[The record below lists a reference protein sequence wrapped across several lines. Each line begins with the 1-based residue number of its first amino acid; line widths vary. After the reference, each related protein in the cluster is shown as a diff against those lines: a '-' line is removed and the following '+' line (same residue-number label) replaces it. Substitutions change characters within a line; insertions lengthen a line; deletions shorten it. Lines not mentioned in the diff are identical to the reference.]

1 MTGTIPSLIMLMG
14 IPGSGKSTL
23 ARSLAREDNTVLSS
37 DEIRAEIFGGEGF
50 PEGEKERERLK
61 NAVYSE
67 IRKRAKA
74 HLENGR
80 SVVIDATN
88 LNRKKRTKLLSFFGQ
103 IPCYKKAVLFVTSPE
118 VCRRRNS
125 LRPEGKRVPEEDMQR
140 LLRGFEVPVMGEG
153 WDEIS
158 LVIDE
163 EKYDYPFDILPG
175 FSQDTPYHTLTLGKH
190 MEAAKEYA
198 IARGYS
204 DALVKICALHDI
216 GKLYTKEFKNYKGE
230 PTDTAHFYGHEN
242 FGAYLYLAME
252 LCGKGREEKE
262 IKEILYEAALIN
274 CHMRPLTAWRD
285 SLAAKEKDK
294 ILFGEGFVSDI
305 EKINAADGSA
315 H

>member
-1 MTGTIPSLIMLMG
+1 MTSNVPSLVMLIG

-23 ARSLAREDNTVLSS
+23 AKSLAQESYTVLSS
-37 DEIRAEIFGGEGF
+37 DEIRWNIFGEDSF
-50 PEGEKERERLK
+50 PADEKEREK
-61 NAVYSE
+61 IQSAVYKV
-67 IRKRAKA
+67 IREEAKE
-74 HLENGR
+74 HLKNGR

-88 LNRKKRTKLLSFFGQ
+88 LSRKRRKKLLSFFSDT
-103 IPCYKKAVLFVTSPE
+103 PSYKKAILLVASPE
-118 VCRRRNS
+118 VCKKRNKI
-125 LRPEGKRVPEEDMQR
+125 RPRGKRVPDENMED
-140 LLRGFEVPVMGEG
+140 LLRRFEVPVMGEG

-158 LVIDE
+158 LLIHDE
-163 EKYDYPFDILPG
+163 EYRYPFELLSD
-175 FSQDTPYHTLTLGKH
+175 FSQDNPHHTMTLGAH
-190 MEAAKEYA
+190 MDAAKEYA
-198 IARGYS
+198 IAHGYS
-204 DALVKICALHDI
+204 DVLVKICALHDI

-252 LCGKGREEKE
+252 LCGKGRTEKE

-274 CHMRPLTAWRD
+274 CHMRPLTAWKD
-285 SLAAKEKDK
+285 SLVAKEKDK

>member
-1 MTGTIPSLIMLMG
+1 MTSNVQSLVMLIG

-23 ARSLAREDNTVLSS
+23 AKSLVQEGYYVLSS
-37 DEIRAEIFGGEGF
+37 DEIRRNLFGDGGF
-50 PEGEKERERLK
+50 TADEKEREK
-61 NAVYSE
+61 IQSAVYKV
-67 IRKRAKA
+67 IREEARE
-74 HLENGR
+74 HLKNGR

-88 LNRKKRTKLLSFFGQ
+88 LSRKRRKKLLSFFSDT
-103 IPCYKKAVLFVTSPE
+103 PSYKKAILLITSPE
-118 VCRRRNS
+118 VCKKRNEI
-125 LRPEGKRVPEEDMQR
+125 RPRGKRVPDENMEEM
-140 LLRGFEVPVMGEG
+140 LRRFEVPVMGEG

-158 LVIDE
+158 LLIHDE
-163 EKYDYPFDILPG
+163 EYRYPFELLSD
-175 FSQDTPYHTLTLGKH
+175 FSQDNPHHTLTLGAH
-190 MEAAKEYA
+190 MDAAKEYA
-198 IARGYS
+198 IAHGYS
-204 DALVKICALHDI
+204 DTLVKICALHDI

-252 LCGKGREEKE
+252 LCGKGRTEKE

-274 CHMRPLTAWRD
+274 CHMRPLTAWKD

-294 ILFGEGFVSDI
+294 LLFGEGFVSDI